1 MGGKDISVEENT
13 NHSEKLVEEI
23 VKDKDHTETL
33 QEVDEIMKDLGG
45 KDIIEE
51 ENTNHS
57 EKLTEDIVE
66 DKDHTEMEEADN
78 IMKILL
84 DMHEEVPLEDPGPSV
99 DRAEGAAGA
108 TQLGVGGYI
117 EDPGPGP
124 NIAIEDRKA
133 GVAGATQ

>member
-1 MGGKDISVEENT
+1 MYK

-23 VKDKDHTETL
+23 LKDNDHTETL

-45 KDIIEE
+45 KHIILE

-66 DKDHTEMEEADN
+66 DKEEADN

-84 DMHEEVPLEDPGPSV
+84 DLHEDVPLEDPGPKTV
-99 DRAEGAAGA
+99 NED
-108 TQLGVGGYI
+108 GV
-117 EDPGPGP
+117 E
-124 NIAIEDRKA
+124 